1 MNPNLRHLEVFRL
14 FSRVMSVT
22 ETARLLRITQPSV
35 SQALRDLENQLGLE
49 LIIRGQGP
57 LKLTANADLLLKNME
72 DVLDNMQALRERAAR
87 LRGEQDNSLAIASVH
102 PLTGWMLPQALARLK
117 NSHPHTRIGLE
128 AYSSREVIKH
138 VQDRTADIGF
148 TFLPV
153 ENPDMVVRPLMTTEM
168 VCLLPKNHALAGSVQ
183 LTPETLENE
192 TIITFG
198 QQVRQEFDVR
208 LAFDNGNEAGRFLTT
223 NLSVVSAD
231 LVRQGLGIAI
241 TLPFVLTPRMT
252 QDIAVSAFRPEIRR
266 SLVAIYLRKP
276 GLSTLG
282 KAFLAQ
288 VREENRNFA
297 AHLDALGVFVK
308 PG

>member
-102 PLTGWMLPQALARLK
+102 PLTGWILPQALARLK
-117 NSHPHTRIGLE
+117 NSHPHTRIALE

-153 ENPDMVVRPLMTTEM
+153 DNPDMVVRPLMTTEM

-183 LTPETLENE
+183 LTPETLDNE

-208 LAFDNGNEAGRFLTT
+208 LAFGNGNEAGRFLTT

-266 SLVAIYLRKP
+266 SLVAIYLKKP

-288 VREENRNFA
+288 VREENRGFA

>member
-35 SQALRDLENQLGLE
+35 SQALRDLENQLGVE

-57 LKLTANADLLLKNME
+57 LKLTANAELLLKNME

-102 PLTGWMLPQALARLK
+102 PLTSWILPQALGRLK
-117 NSHPHTRIGLE
+117 NSHPQTRISLE

-153 ENPDMVVRPLMTTEM
+153 ENLDMVVRPLLTTEM
-168 VCLLPKNHALAGSVQ
+168 ICLLPGDHALAGSAQ
-183 LTPETLENE
+183 LTPEALENE
-192 TIITFG
+192 TVIAFG

-208 LAFDNGNEAGRFLTT
+208 LSFKRGNEAGRFLTT

-241 TLPFVLTPRMT
+241 TLPFVLTPGRT
-252 QDIAVSAFRPEIRR
+252 QDVAVSAFRPEIRR
-266 SLVAIYLRKP
+266 SLVAIYLKKP
-276 GLSTLG
+276 GLSALG

-288 VREENRNFA
+288 VREETRTFA
-297 AHLDALGVFVK
+297 AHLDSLGLFVK

>member
-14 FSRVMSVT
+14 FSRVMNVT

-72 DVLDNMQALRERAAR
+72 DVLNDMQALRERAAR

-102 PLTGWMLPQALARLK
+102 PLTGWILPQALARLR
-117 NSHPHTRIGLE
+117 NSHTHTRIGLE

-168 VCLLPKNHALAGSVQ
+168 VCLLPKNHALAGSTQ
-183 LTPETLENE
+183 LTPESLQNE

-231 LVRQGLGIAI
+231 LVRQGLGVAI

-276 GLSTLG
+276 GLSALG

-297 AHLDALGVFVK
+297 AHLDTLGVFVK

>member
-102 PLTGWMLPQALARLK
+102 PLTGWILPQALARLK
-117 NSHPHTRIGLE
+117 NSHPHTRIALE

-153 ENPDMVVRPLMTTEM
+153 DNPDMVVRPLMMTEM

-183 LTPETLENE
+183 LTPETLDNE

-208 LAFDNGNEAGRFLTT
+208 LAFGNGNEAGRFLTT

-276 GLSTLG
+276 GLSALG

-288 VREENRNFA
+288 VREENRGFA

>member
-35 SQALRDLENQLGLE
+35 SQALRDLENQLGVE
-49 LIIRGQGP
+49 LIIRGNGP
-57 LKLTANADLLLKNME
+57 LKLTANAELLLKNME

-87 LRGEQDNSLAIASVH
+87 LRGEQDNSLAIATVH
-102 PLTGWMLPQALARLK
+102 PLTGWILPQTLGKLK
-117 NSHPHTRIGLE
+117 NAHPQMSVSLE
-128 AYSSREVIKH
+128 AYSSGEVIRR

-153 ENPDMVVRPLMTTEM
+153 EHPDMVVRPLLTTEM
-168 VCLLPKNHALAGSVQ
+168 VCLLPMDHPLAGTPQ
-183 LTPETLENE
+183 LTPQALENE
-192 TIITFG
+192 TVITFG

-208 LAFDNGNEAGRFLTT
+208 LSFSRGTEAGRFLTT

-241 TLPFVLTPRMT
+241 TLPFVLTPRAT

-266 SLVAIYLRKP
+266 SLVAIYLKKP
-276 GLSTLG
+276 GLSALG

-288 VREENRNFA
+288 AREQMRGFA
-297 AHLDALGVFVK
+297 THLADLGI
-308 PG
+308 PARIG